1 MNFVPGHNRLGVV
14 IRAVLLGGL
23 LQTLSGCSHLGP
35 STIPRDRFNYSSAV
49 ADSWKEQTLLNIV
62 KLRYL
67 DLPVFLDVGQIVS
80 GYSLETAANVGGQIS
95 SANAIQGNS
104 LLLGGSGRYTDRP
117 TITYA
122 PLTGDKFVRG
132 LMEPIPPQS
141 IFSLIQSGYAADFV
155 LGLGVDAMNGLRNQ
169 SFALGSQRTADPD
182 FIRAIRLFRQIQI

>member
-1 MNFVPGHNRLGVV
+1 
-14 IRAVLLGGL
+14 
-23 LQTLSGCSHLGP
+23 
-35 STIPRDRFNYSSAV
+35 
-49 ADSWKEQTLLNIV
+49 
-62 KLRYL
+62 
-67 DLPVFLDVGQIVS
+67 
-80 GYSLETAANVGGQIS
+80 VGGQIS

-132 LMEPIPPQS
+132 MMEPIPPQS

-169 SFALGSQRTADPD
+169 SFALGSQRTADPE
-182 FIRAIRLFRQIQI
+182 FIRAVRLFRQIQISGAVGMRIEKSTDSAPATVLFFRKENMPSELENQILELKQLMGIGPGEQRA